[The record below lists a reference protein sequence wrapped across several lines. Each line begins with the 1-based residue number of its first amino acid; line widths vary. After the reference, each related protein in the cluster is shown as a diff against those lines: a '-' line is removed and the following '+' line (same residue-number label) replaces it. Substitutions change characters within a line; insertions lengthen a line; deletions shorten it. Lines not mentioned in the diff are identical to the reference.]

1 MKQSSKSRQHQIIRG
16 QVVDLVAGRIFPGS
30 IEMRDGR
37 IIAVSHSDSAPDRYI
52 VPGLVDAHIHIES
65 SMLPPSEFARLA
77 SVHGTI
83 ATVSD
88 PHEIANVLGVEGIR
102 YMIANGRQVPLKFY
116 FGAPSCVPATG
127 FETAG
132 AALHAN
138 DIALLLRQADI
149 HYLSEMMNYPGV
161 LAGDDDVMEKIRLAL
176 QHHKP
181 VDGHAPGV
189 HKEAAAAYA
198 QAGISTDHECT
209 TIEEARE
216 KIALGMHILI
226 REGSAAKNFAALA
239 PLIMEHPG
247 RCMLCSDDLHPDDL
261 LRGHINLLVSRA
273 IKLGYDPLSVLR
285 CASLNP
291 VRHYKLDVG
300 MLQPGDAAD
309 FLLVDNLNDFH
320 IHSTWIDG
328 IMVAEHGRTLIP
340 RYHPLPI
347 NRFDTGAKTPADFRV
362 QAEGNSIRVIEA
374 AESQLVTGSAIATA
388 RIAGN
393 AVIAD
398 TGRDLLKIAVI
409 NRYRDATPATAFIR
423 GFGLQ
428 RGAIASSVAHDSH
441 NIIAVGTTD
450 AQICRA
456 VNLLITEQG
465 GICAVCEDELIL
477 LPLPI
482 AGLMSDLD
490 GYQLAQ
496 RYAEINRF
504 VRQLGC
510 PMHAPFMTL
519 SFMALLVI
527 PSLKLSDQGL
537 FDGDKFAFTSLFS
550 TEAEADAAAT

>member
-1 MKQSSKSRQHQIIRG
+1 MEQNSKSRRNQVIRG

-30 IEMRDGR
+30 IEICDGR
-37 IIAVSHSDSAPDRYI
+37 IAAVSQSDAAPDQYI

-77 SVHGTI
+77 SVHGTL

-88 PHEIANVLGVEGIR
+88 PHEIANVLGVKGVQ
-102 YMIANGRQVPLKFY
+102 YMIENGGQVPLKFY

-127 FETAG
+127 FETTG
-132 AALHAN
+132 SALHAD
-138 DIALLLRQADI
+138 DISLLLQQKDI

-161 LAGDDDVMEKIRLAL
+161 IAGDDAVMKKIRLACRFG
-176 QHHKP
+176 KP
-181 VDGHAPGV
+181 VDGHAPGLRG
-189 HKEAAAAYA
+189 EAAAAYIE
-198 QAGISTDHECT
+198 AGISTDHECT

-239 PLIMEHPG
+239 PLIMEHPA

-261 LRGHINLLVSRA
+261 VRGHINLLVNRA
-273 IKLGYDPLSVLR
+273 IKLGYDPVSVLR

-309 FLLVDNLNDFH
+309 FLLVDNLDDFH
-320 IHSTWIDG
+320 IRSTWIDG
-328 IMVAEHGRTLIP
+328 IMVAGHGCSLIP
-340 RYHPLPI
+340 RCHPLPI
-347 NRFDTGAKTPADFRV
+347 NRFDASAKTPSDFRV
-362 QAEGNSIRVIEA
+362 QAAGHCIRVIEA
-374 AESQLVTGSAIATA
+374 AENQLVTDCTIAAA
-388 RIAGN
+388 RLAGD

-428 RGAIASSVAHDSH
+428 RGAIASTVAHDSH
-441 NIIAVGTTD
+441 NIIAVGTSD
-450 AQICRA
+450 EQICRA
-456 VNLLITEQG
+456 VNLLIAAQG
-465 GICAVCEDELIL
+465 GICAVCEDDSMLI
-477 LPLPI
+477 PLPI
-482 AGLMSDLD
+482 AGLMSDQD

-504 VRQLGC
+504 VHHLGC

-527 PSLKLSDQGL
+527 PRLKLSDQGL
-537 FDGDKFAFTSLFS
+537 FDGDTFAFTSLFT
-550 TEAEADAAAT
+550 TEAEAHATAT

>member
-1 MKQSSKSRQHQIIRG
+1 MEQSSRNQLIRG

-30 IEMRDGR
+30 IEVVDGR
-37 IIAVSHSDSAPDRYI
+37 INAVNHSDSAPDQYI

-77 SVHGTI
+77 SAHGTV

-88 PHEIANVLGVEGIR
+88 PHEIANVMGVEGIR
-102 YMIANGRQVPLKFY
+102 FMIENGGKVPLKFY

-132 AALHAN
+132 ASLPADA
-138 DIALLLRQADI
+138 ITRLLQQPEI
-149 HYLSEMMNYPGV
+149 SFLSEMMNYPGV
-161 LAGDDDVMEKIRLAL
+161 IAGDDEVMKKIRLAQ

-181 VDGHAPGV
+181 VDGHAPGLRG
-189 HKEAAAAYA
+189 EAAAAYA
-198 QAGISTDHECT
+198 QAGITTDHECI
-209 TIEEARE
+209 TIEEARG

-239 PLIMEHPG
+239 PLITEHPAS
-247 RCMLCSDDLHPDDL
+247 CMFCSDDLHPDDL
-261 LRGHINLLVSRA
+261 VRGHINLLVSRA
-273 IKLGYDPLSVLR
+273 IKLGYDPVAVLR

-309 FLLVDNLNDFH
+309 FLLVDNLHDFH
-320 IHSTWIDG
+320 IHSTWING
-328 IMVAEHGRTLIP
+328 IMVAEHGRSLIP
-340 RYHPLPI
+340 RCHPLPI
-347 NRFDTGAKTPADFRV
+347 NRFGTSAKSPTDFRV
-362 QAEGNSIRVIEA
+362 PAAGSTIRVIDA
-374 AESQLVTGSAIATA
+374 AENQLVTGSAIATA
-388 RIAGN
+388 RIADH
-393 AVIAD
+393 AVVAD
-398 TGRDLLKIAVI
+398 TDRDLLKIAVV

-441 NIIAVGTTD
+441 NIIAVGTSD
-450 AQICRA
+450 EQICRA
-456 VNLLITEQG
+456 VNLLIAEQG
-465 GICAVCEDELIL
+465 GISATCADESMLV
-477 LPLPI
+477 PLPI
-482 AGLMSDLD
+482 AGLMSDQD

-496 RYAEINRF
+496 HYADINRF
-504 VRQLGC
+504 VRQLGG
-510 PMHAPFMTL
+510 PMQAPFMTL

-537 FDGDKFAFTSLFS
+537 FDGETFSFTSLFI
-550 TEAEADAAAT
+550 AEADTHAAAT